1 MNCPQCGE
9 DMESRFIVIDTF
21 YRIGIRWKKG
31 DQPSEPYAPNPMLNA
46 AVIEAFRCHECE
58 VVRLLMRSHRNEAKL
73 VD

>member
-1 MNCPQCGE
+1 
-9 DMESRFIVIDTF
+9 MEPGFIVIDTF

-31 DQPSEPYAPNPMLNA
+31 DQPSEPYALNPILNA

-58 VVRLLMRSHRNEAKL
+58 VVTLLMRSHKNEVKL